1 MMKQIYEDI
10 ISEGTTGVAD
20 ECGEN
25 KKGENLAVVAQIEIE
40 NQLKLFPEMLEMLK
54 EILDIYI
61 ETDDCDLSELLYR
74 KINDIIAKA
83 EGGK

>member
-1 MMKQIYEDI
+1 M
-10 ISEGTTGVAD
+10 
-20 ECGEN
+20 
-25 KKGENLAVVAQIEIE
+25 VAQIEIE

>member
-25 KKGENLAVVAQIEIE
+25 KKGENLALVAQIEIE

-61 ETDDCDLSELLYR
+61 ETDDCDLCELLYR
-74 KINDIIAKA
+74 
-83 EGGK
+83 